1 MIAQGAYSPTSAGS
15 INISCKVGDIFI
27 MNTNNYTD
35 TVMSNATDI
44 TDNFV
49 SSIGIINT
57 SAKPYGLKVY
67 KTTAT
72 TVTLSKSIAATG
84 IRLILQVRG
93 F

>member
-1 MIAQGAYSPTSAGS
+1 
-15 INISCKVGDIFI
+15 
-27 MNTNNYTD
+27 MNTSNPTD

-44 TDNFV
+44 TDSFV

-67 KTTAT
+67 KATA
-72 TVTLSKSIAATG
+72 TLSKSIAATG